1 MVDIQ
6 TIKKFRELT
15 GIGMVEAKQV
25 LDEASG
31 DIAKATDILR
41 SRGMKAASKKA
52 DRTTGEGF
60 LGSYIHSNGKVGS
73 LVEVLCETDFVA
85 RTDDFHAL
93 AKDLAMHIAASSPI
107 YKTPQDIP
115 TDVIEKEKAI
125 YRDQVAA
132 EGKPAAIQE
141 KIIEGKLNKF
151 YDDVCLLRQK
161 FIKDEELTIEQLI
174 QNAIQKIG
182 EKIEVGKF
190 TRFHI

>member
-31 DIAKATDILR
+31 DMAKATDILR

-60 LGSYIHSNGKVGS
+60 LGSYIHSNGKVGAV
-73 LVEVLCETDFVA
+73 VEVLCETDFVA
-85 RTDDFHAL
+85 RTDDFHTL
-93 AKDLAMHIAASSPI
+93 AKDLAMHVAASNPQ
-107 YKTPQDIP
+107 YKLPQDIP
-115 TDVIEKEKAI
+115 VEVLEKEKAI
-125 YRDQVAA
+125 YREQVVA

-182 EKIEVGKF
+182 EKIVVGKF
-190 TRFHI
+190 VRFHI

>member
-6 TIKKFRELT
+6 TIKQFREST
-15 GIGMVEAKQV
+15 GVGMVEAKNV
-25 LDEASG
+25 LDEAGG

-41 SRGMKAASKKA
+41 SRGVKAASKKA

-60 LGSYIHSNGKVGS
+60 IGSYIHSTGKVGA

-93 AKDLAMHIAASSPI
+93 ARDLAMHVAASNPL
-107 YKTPQDIP
+107 YKAVEDVPAE
-115 TDVIEKEKAI
+115 VIEKEREIYKQQLVEEKKPEAI
-125 YRDQVAA
+125 V
-132 EGKPAAIQE
+132 E
-141 KIIEGKLNKF
+141 KIIDGKLNKF
-151 YDDVCLLRQK
+151 FDDACLLRQK

-182 EKIEVGKF
+182 EKIQVGKF
-190 TRFHI
+190 VRFHI